1 MAERPPILVVDDEPQ
16 ACQTLARLLD
26 EAFVTHTATDTASAR
41 AVLESEPVQ
50 VVLCDQRMP
59 DMAGVDFLQEVRERW
74 PDAVRM
80 IISAYTDSE
89 DIIAGVNQAGI
100 YQYITKPWNPDN
112 LLLTVRGAARLYQ
125 LQQDNERLSR
135 ELKLAPGQ
143 VQGRVEDKRERVQE
157 AYELDRVVRCPDSR
171 LNPVCDQVLRVAPY
185 NITVLLTGESGT
197 GKELFARAIHY
208 NSPRAQAP
216 FLAENCGAMPDE
228 LLESELFGHRKG
240 AFTGATESRTGLFEQ
255 ASGGTILLDE
265 IGDISPAFQVKLL
278 RVLQEGEIRPLGS
291 TEWRRVDCRI
301 IAATNK
307 DLEAEVAAGRFR
319 EDLYYRIATL
329 PVHVPPLR
337 ERSEDI
343 PVLARSLLGEIAP
356 ALGQEVSGFTE
367 EAMACMAAYPW
378 PGNVRELQN
387 EIQRMVVMA
396 DGPVLGGDL
405 LSPRVLHG
413 MEADAVSAGPGN
425 GGKEADWPEARSGSL
440 RERLESLEKRVLR
453 ETLIRHRWNKT
464 RAAEELGLSRVGL
477 RGKLQRHGLEPAA
490 ATD

>member
-26 EAFVTHTATDTASAR
+26 EEFVTHTATDTASAR

-216 FLAENCGAMPDE
+216 FLAENCGP
-228 LLESELFGHRKG
+228 G
-240 AFTGATESRTGLFEQ
+240 
-255 ASGGTILLDE
+255 LLDE
-265 IGDISPAFQVKLL
+265 RVPRVHQNRTGALL
-278 RVLQEGEIRPLGS
+278 ERTFELHRAQEGPGPNGS
-291 TEWRRVDCRI
+291 FV
-301 IAATNK
+301 
-307 DLEAEVAAGRFR
+307 
-319 EDLYYRIATL
+319 
-329 PVHVPPLR
+329 
-337 ERSEDI
+337 I
-343 PVLARSLLGEIAP
+343 PR
-356 ALGQEVSGFTE
+356 VSG
-367 EAMACMAAYPW
+367 AQLDVQDRRDA
-378 PGNVRELQN
+378 
-387 EIQRMVVMA
+387 
-396 DGPVLGGDL
+396 
-405 LSPRVLHG
+405 PRVLGAESARVEIGARHQVAREG
-413 MEADAVSAGPGN
+413 RIKPDDVERFVNRDAIH
-425 GGKEADWPEARSGSL
+425 EHE
-440 RERLESLEKRVLR
+440 VLR
-453 ETLIRHRWNKT
+453 GCATPYVE
-464 RAAEELGLSRVGL
+464 ASAPVSR
-477 RGKLQRHGLEPAA
+477 RRYAREPS
-490 ATD
+490 